1 MPFLQ
6 TEYLEINEIDAKCC
20 NLMLFRILS
29 DLKYTF
35 LTYKTNISNGFRTLS
50 NIFAKKVKS
59 IFSE

>member
-1 MPFLQ
+1 MPFLK
-6 TEYLEINEIDAKCC
+6 TEYLENNKTDVKCC

-50 NIFAKKVKS
+50 NIFAKKVNS
-59 IFSE
+59 ILFE